1 MRFRLQSL
9 AAYFFILLTGA
20 AGLIYEVTW
29 QKCLSMTL
37 GCDTI
42 AGAIILAT
50 FLGGLSIGYFLC
62 GEMTLISKNHF
73 RLYALLEML
82 IGLWA
87 LCCPTI
93 LNLLRQ
99 LTADWSFDPAPLMIL
114 QGVFYS
120 AVLTG
125 VPAFCMGATVPVLT
139 RAISKNV
146 SEATRVHAGI
156 YGLNTG
162 GAFLGALAAGFFLIP
177 ALGISNTLRLTAMV
191 NLSAAGYFYIISRSA
206 ATPRTSETA
215 IHNRPAMNTLPRYGL
230 PRHLLYAVAFLSG
243 FYVMTL
249 ENVLIRLMNLSFG
262 SSSYSFS
269 IVVAVFVLA
278 IALGSYVFSRFKKVP
293 EHSLYINQL
302 LICFTL
308 LALYFTLDTWPYWAH
323 LIRLPFESTITGFW
337 TFYATV
343 LAVLAVLLLIPA
355 GLMGATVPIVFH
367 MLKNELRRVGAH
379 SGSALALNTMG
390 SLSGSIVG
398 GIFFY
403 YFLNNG
409 GVFLAA
415 VLLVAL
421 SACFSSWDLPIR
433 YRFASAVFAGA
444 VLVFAVYQPFFDEKR
459 FAVGTFRMRMPLLS
473 SFSGPKAFFRE
484 FHTDNGILFYED
496 SPTGT
501 VSVIQS
507 PLQPWS
513 EHRPLAI
520 MVNGKSDSSTIGDMY
535 TIRLAAHIPALLSRQ
550 KSKAL
555 VVGLGT
561 GVTAGELSLYPDIAQ
576 IDVAE
581 ISPAVVRALP
591 LFGAFTHSVQN
602 DPRLRIHTGDALRI
616 MERSREKWDLIISE
630 PSNPWVNGVDTLFT
644 REFYQIAKRRLSE
657 GGKLLQ
663 WIHIYEAN
671 EHMIGMI
678 MNTIR
683 QEFPFCRV
691 FMSQAN
697 DLLILAANNPIGAED
712 LAGAESELERNQEVR
727 SSLDAIGLGLLDSIL
742 LREIWSPSFV
752 CAHFGSCPIQ
762 TMDKPVLHYI
772 AGKAYFLGE
781 RVPEHFIF
789 SSSTAPYTG
798 EFLLSARYCGANSF
812 PLTPHSFS
820 TLLPSAC
827 DRTRGESFCLP
838 MYEALKLNAYLRDP
852 FCYPLSDE
860 ESRKFDVNLLNDI
873 MNEKLDHSGAFTTA
887 PNALS
892 IEKAVALLKQ
902 IERTRNWIVPY
913 SRNGLC
919 SLLKEGTLHS
929 HRIPEK
935 IWFAMQL
942 ARIRSE
948 DRISSTFG
956 GSVFRT
962 DCK

>member
-9 AAYFFILLTGA
+9 AASFFILLTGA

-42 AGAIILAT
+42 ASAIILAT

-62 GEMTLISKNHF
+62 GKMTLVSKNHF
-73 RLYALLEML
+73 KLYALLEAL
-82 IGLWA
+82 IGIWA
-87 LCCPTI
+87 LCCPNI
-93 LNLLRQ
+93 LSLLRQ

-114 QGVFYS
+114 QGIFCS
-120 AVLTG
+120 AVLIG
-125 VPAFCMGATVPVLT
+125 VPTFCMGATVPVLT
-139 RAISKNV
+139 RAISKSV
-146 SEATRVHAGI
+146 SEATGVHARI

-162 GAFLGALAAGFFLIP
+162 GAFLGTLAAGFFLIP
-177 ALGISNTLRLTAMV
+177 ALGISNTLRLTALF
-191 NLSAAGYFYIISRSA
+191 NLSAAGFFYIISRSA
-206 ATPRTSETA
+206 ATPRTHEITL
-215 IHNRPAMNTLPRYGL
+215 RDKPATNSLPRYGL
-230 PRHLLYAVAFLSG
+230 PRYLLYGVAFLSG

-278 IALGSYVFSRFKKVP
+278 IALGSYAFSRLKKVP
-293 EHSLYINQL
+293 ELTLYFNQL

-337 TFYATV
+337 FFYATV
-343 LAVLAVLLLIPA
+343 LVVLAVLLLVPA

-379 SGSALALNTMG
+379 SGSALALNTVG

-409 GVFLAA
+409 GVFLSA

-421 SACFSSWDLPIR
+421 SACFSSWNLPIR
-433 YRFASAVFAGA
+433 FRFASVFLAAA
-444 VLVFAVYQPFFDEKR
+444 VLVLTVHQPFFDEKR

-473 SFSGPKAFFRE
+473 SFSGPKTFFRE
-484 FHTDNGILFYED
+484 FHADNGILFYED

-520 MVNGKSDSSTIGDMY
+520 MVNGKSDSSTVGDMY

-550 KSKAL
+550 RSKAL

-561 GVTAGELSLYPDIAQ
+561 GVTAGELSLYPDIAE

-581 ISPAVVRALP
+581 ISPAVVKALP

-602 DPRLRIHTGDALRI
+602 DPRLHIHTADALRM

-671 EHMIGMI
+671 ELMIGMI

-697 DLLILAANNPIGAED
+697 DLLILAASDPIGMED
-712 LAGAESELERNQEVR
+712 LAGAEIEIERNEQVR
-727 SSLDAIGLGLLDSIL
+727 SSLDAIGLGSLDSIL
-742 LREIWSPSFV
+742 LREIWSPTFV
-752 CAHFGSCPIQ
+752 RTHFSSCPIQ
-762 TMDKPVLHYI
+762 TMDKPILHYI
-772 AGKAYFLGE
+772 AGKAYFLGGK
-781 RVPEHFIF
+781 VPEHFILG
-789 SSSTAPYTG
+789 SSTATFTG
-798 EFLLSARYCGANSF
+798 EYLLSARYRGANSL
-812 PLTPHSFS
+812 PLSPRSFS

-827 DRTRGESFCLP
+827 DRTHGESFCLP
-838 MYEALKLNAYLRDP
+838 MYEALKLNAYLRAP
-852 FCYPLSDE
+852 FCYPLSEE
-860 ESRKFDVNLLNDI
+860 ESRKFDVNLLHEIINQ
-873 MNEKLDHSGAFTTA
+873 KSGHSGVLATA
-887 PNALS
+887 PNAS
-892 IEKAVALLKQ
+892 PMKKAVALLKQ

-919 SLLKEGTLHS
+919 NLLKEGSLHS

-935 IWFAMQL
+935 TWFAMQL
-942 ARIRSE
+942 ARILSE
-948 DRISSTFG
+948 DRISWRLG
-956 GSVFRT
+956 GAVFRP